1 MVLKV
6 DTILNSS
13 GNVAMVN
20 GYPRRPGQI
29 IEYLAGMCDGG
40 TVTVASGTYTLPN
53 VTALQATTTTYTD
66 INGSTITYMPP
77 VGTNK
82 VIYKFN
88 FSSYWVAAHAINDY
102 KFFIDGIEVL
112 YARHNRSGQYIES
125 RHEFEWVIP
134 IGGTTNTNTGRQA
147 IWATPKTLKMQVRHY
162 GGSNYANLFG
172 TTYWDGASSNQFNL
186 PHISIIALA

>member
-1 MVLKV
+1 MTLKV

-20 GYPRRPGQI
+20 GYPRRPGQL
-29 IEYLAGMCDGG
+29 IEYLTGMCDGG
-40 TVTVASGTYTLPN
+40 AVTVASGTYTLAN

-66 INGSTITYMPP
+66 IIGSTITYMPP
-77 VGTNK
+77 LGTNK

-88 FSSYWVAAHAINDY
+88 FSSYWVQAHAINDY

-125 RHEFEWVIP
+125 RHEFEWMIP
-134 IGGTTNTNTGRQA
+134 IGGTTSTNTGRQA
-147 IWATPKTLKMQVRHY
+147 IWSSPKTLKMQVRHY